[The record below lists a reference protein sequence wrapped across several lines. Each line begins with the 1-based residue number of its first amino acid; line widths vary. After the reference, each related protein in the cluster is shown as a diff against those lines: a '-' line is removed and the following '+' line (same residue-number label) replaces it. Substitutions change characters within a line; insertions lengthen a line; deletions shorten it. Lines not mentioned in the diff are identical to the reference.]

1 MWLICIAFKIF
12 NDKPMTNRVF
22 AFLVNIDVKDFNDYE
37 MNMMNRLDFDAWVD
51 AEMFNNY
58 EEQLQEFLV
67 QQSAILEESVEEY
80 RRDKKILKTLKRQL
94 KQQCS
99 SAALVKQ
106 SLQNP
111 AGNYWDSKLTNVMDS
126 QGWKINDENTPSG
139 VSKFRFESY
148 NSYNFQT
155 DYKDK
160 RSKRSWSLPSP
171 KKH

>member
-1 MWLICIAFKIF
+1 
-12 NDKPMTNRVF
+12 
-22 AFLVNIDVKDFNDYE
+22 
-37 MNMMNRLDFDAWVD
+37 
-51 AEMFNNY
+51 
-58 EEQLQEFLV
+58 
-67 QQSAILEESVEEY
+67 
-80 RRDKKILKTLKRQL
+80 
-94 KQQCS
+94 
-99 SAALVKQ
+99 VKQ